1 MDSLKRKKKNKIST
15 KDTLWEIAYDMRGR
29 KDDGEFA
36 TYRDA
41 YQWACINYKKEN
53 VELTVLKLESAY
65 YKALSKGMVFKRP
78 SKVSIPLM
86 ITNKMRFQ
94 LSMLGYDK
102 QEMKHLTPEQCWEI
116 INRAVPK
123 EPSRERGRNL

>member
-1 MDSLKRKKKNKIST
+1 
-15 KDTLWEIAYDMRGR
+15 MRGR

-65 YKALSKGMVFKRP
+65 YKALSGNGF
-78 SKVSIPLM
+78 
-86 ITNKMRFQ
+86 
-94 LSMLGYDK
+94 
-102 QEMKHLTPEQCWEI
+102 
-116 INRAVPK
+116 
-123 EPSRERGRNL
+123 